1 MKYYYVEPN
10 YFLHSGLVFTDGVS
24 LTHFLNYTKYSCT
37 VTVRQ
42 TKENYSGTHDNST
55 RSAKGAFS

>member
-10 YFLHSGLVFTDGVS
+10 YFLHSGLIFTDGAS

-42 TKENYSGTHDNST
+42 TEGERQWNS
-55 RSAKGAFS
+55 RQFNSQR

>member
-10 YFLHSGLVFTDGVS
+10 YFATSDLVFTDAAS
-24 LTHFLNYTKYSCT
+24 LNNFLNYTKYSCT
-37 VTVRQ
+37 VKVRQ
-42 TKENYSGTHDNST
+42 TKENNNGTHDNST